1 MTVLLGLAAL
11 SSQMQPSMD
20 DVQVFADGSALVIDG
35 TNDSEQV
42 LVYSTRTEWKIRVTQ
57 GSRVRSWSVPRSD
70 TPDIVVNLHGGD
82 DVFTALTD
90 ELTYRVDSGR
100 GHDILVGAG
109 PDFAVDGLMLGEG
122 PSPALVEDSS
132 SLTVGRL

>member
-1 MTVLLGLAAL
+1 MTVLLGLVAL

-20 DVQVFADGSALVIDG
+20 EVQVFVDGNALVIDG

-42 LVYSTRTEWKIRVTQ
+42 LVYSTRTEWMVRVTQ
-57 GSRVRSWSVPRSD
+57 ESGVSAWSVPRSQ

-109 PDFAVDGLMLGEG
+109 PDFAVDGLMLGEA
-122 PSPALVEDSS
+122 PSPAQLHDAST
-132 SLTVGRL
+132 LTVGRL

>member
-11 SSQMQPSMD
+11 SSQMHPTMD
-20 DVQVFADGSALVIDG
+20 DVQVYVDGNALVVDG
-35 TNDSEQV
+35 TDDAEQV
-42 LVYSTRTEWKIRVTQ
+42 LVYSTRTEWMVRVTQ
-57 GSRVRSWSVPRSD
+57 ESGVRSWSVPRSQ

-90 ELTYRVDSGR
+90 QLTYRVDSGP

-109 PDFAVDGLMLGEG
+109 SDFAVEGLMLGEA
-122 PSPALVEDSS
+122 PSPAQLNDAAVM
-132 SLTVGRL
+132 TVGRL